1 MDTAMPL
8 RYSLLPDTYA
18 IARLDPA
25 APVPPGVLDGPG
37 FSTISRTADEL
48 SLVCPEARMPA
59 ADRVEGGWRVLRL
72 HGPFAFDEVGI
83 LSALLAPLAAAR
95 IGIFAI
101 STFDTDY
108 LLVKAEALATAQAVL
123 AAAGHVEVA

>member
-1 MDTAMPL
+1 MPL
-8 RYSLLPDTYA
+8 RYSLLPEIYA
-18 IARLDPA
+18 IARLDPT
-25 APVPPGVLDGPG
+25 APVPPGMLDGPG
-37 FSTISRTADEL
+37 FTTVSRTAEEL
-48 SLVCPEARMPA
+48 SLICAESRMPP
-59 ADRVEGGWRVLRL
+59 ADRAEGGWRALRL

-108 LLVKAEALATAQAVL
+108 LLVKAEALATARAVL
-123 AAAGHVEVA
+123 ADAGHIEVA

>member
-1 MDTAMPL
+1 MPL

-37 FSTISRTADEL
+37 FSTVSRTADEL

-59 ADRVEGGWRVLRL
+59 ADRVEGG
-72 HGPFAFDEVGI
+72 
-83 LSALLAPLAAAR
+83 
-95 IGIFAI
+95 
-101 STFDTDY
+101 
-108 LLVKAEALATAQAVL
+108 
-123 AAAGHVEVA
+123 

>member
-1 MDTAMPL
+1 MPL

-37 FSTISRTADEL
+37 FSTVSRTADEL
-48 SLVCPEARMPA
+48 SLVCPEARMPV

-108 LLVKAEALATAQAVL
+108 LLVKAEALAIAQAVL

>member
-1 MDTAMPL
+1 MPL
-8 RYSLLPDTYA
+8 RYSLLPETYA
-18 IARLDPA
+18 IARLDPT
-25 APVPPGVLDGPG
+25 APVPPGMLDGPG
-37 FSTISRTADEL
+37 FSTVSRTADEL
-48 SLVCPEARMPA
+48 SLVCPDVRMPA
-59 ADRVEGGWRVLRL
+59 ADRVEGGWRALRL

-108 LLVKAEALATAQAVL
+108 LLVKADALATAQAVL
-123 AAAGHVEVA
+123 ADAGHVEVD